1 VTENLLPVMTLA
13 AALPTAIRRVG
24 ELPDDKR
31 LPLTHAAERYGWTT
45 TWCRT

>member
-1 VTENLLPVMTLA
+1 MTENLLPVMTLA